1 MNLQNKQNAFFMFS
15 VLHLL
20 KNQPPLSGDQLQGM
34 SISMQD
40 FQVKKSCLTELKL
53 KSYTN
58 SGTSFD
64 IFNSAVCYQ
73 QFSIDNAVCY

>member
-1 MNLQNKQNAFFMFS
+1 MWLMGLLIYFP

-40 FQVKKSCLTELKL
+40 FEVLFTIDSNQEIEL
-53 KSYTN
+53 N
-58 SGTSFD
+58 Q
-64 IFNSAVCYQ
+64 IVC
-73 QFSIDNAVCY
+73 FLSI

>member
-1 MNLQNKQNAFFMFS
+1 MCLNLFVSNTCICISICEFANVLNAFYMFS

-34 SISMQD
+34 AISMQD

-58 SGTSFD
+58 PST
-64 IFNSAVCYQ
+64 
-73 QFSIDNAVCY
+73 